1 MNIIPYS
8 NEKQQVVNLLIKLQE
23 YLVSVDDEKV
33 QTIDD
38 EYGEKYF
45 TYLQGLVKN
54 HDGIILLAV
63 SVESIRTR
71 ISQKMG

>member
-8 NEKQQVVNLLIKLQE
+8 NEKQQVVNLLIELQE

-38 EYGEKYF
+38 EYTARKFYDSLGYTPRNIEIYK
-45 TYLQGLVKN
+45 
-54 HDGIILLAV
+54 
-63 SVESIRTR
+63 R
-71 ISQKMG
+71 IKR